1 MANRLSP
8 HYAIVDIGAY
18 ANQAHNDWLQ
28 WTAEGG
34 IPFGLLTLCGAWEWS
49 PSFSMPWET
58 TPSPARR

>member
-49 PSFSMPWET
+49 PSFSMPW
-58 TPSPARR
+58 